1 MIYFSIL
8 ETPELFT
15 TYDYKQ
21 LIDHVKQHAIAESEI
36 QLRPLN
42 YVEAYYSP
50 AENKGVVLVFP
61 QYLYPYQFQKTEFS
75 YGTDHLTI
83 TFQHV

>member
-21 LIDHVKQHAIAESEI
+21 LIAHVKEHAITQSKN
-36 QLRPLN
+36 QLCPLKH
-42 YVEAYYSP
+42 VEAYYSP
-50 AENKGVVLVFP
+50 ADNKGVVFIVP
-61 QYLYPYQFQKTEFS
+61 EVYYPYQFQKTEFS

>member
-1 MIYFSIL
+1 MIYFTIL

-21 LIDHVKQHAIAESEI
+21 LIAHVKQHAISESKI
-36 QLRPLN
+36 QLCPLLR
-42 YVEAYYSP
+42 VEAYYSP

-61 QYLYPYQFQKTEFS
+61 EQYYPYHFEKTEFS
-75 YGTDHLTI
+75 YGTDYLTI

>member
-1 MIYFSIL
+1 MIYFTIL

-21 LIDHVKQHAIAESEI
+21 LIAHVKEHAISESEI
-36 QLRPLN
+36 QLRALTH
-42 YVEAYYSP
+42 VEAYYSP
-50 AENKGVVLVFP
+50 AENKGVLLVFP
-61 QYLYPYQFQKTEFS
+61 KQNYPFQFQKTEFS